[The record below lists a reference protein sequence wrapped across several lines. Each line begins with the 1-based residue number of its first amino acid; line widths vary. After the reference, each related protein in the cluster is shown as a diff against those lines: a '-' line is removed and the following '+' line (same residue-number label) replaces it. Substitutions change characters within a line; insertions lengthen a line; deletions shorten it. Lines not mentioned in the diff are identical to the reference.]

1 VGLICVAAYRGPII
15 ASPPRVPVDSVD
27 PIWRLVI
34 GLGCVPGVIALYFR
48 LTVPETP
55 RFTMDIE
62 GNIQQAMSDIRAV
75 IGGGGGYLDPDA
87 VVHRAEAPRASWS
100 DFCAYFG
107 KWENGRA
114 LLGTSWSWFALNVGD
129 RPLW

>member
-15 ASPPRVPVDSVD
+15 ASAPRVPVDSVD

-48 LTVPETP
+48 LTIPETP
-55 RFTMDIE
+55 RFTLDIE

-75 IGGGGGYLDPDA
+75 IPGAIRRIDPDA
-87 VVHRAEAPRASWS
+87 VHRPESPRASWS

-107 KWENGRA
+107 KWENAKA
-114 LLGTSWSWFALNVGD
+114 LLGASVSWFVLDVSG